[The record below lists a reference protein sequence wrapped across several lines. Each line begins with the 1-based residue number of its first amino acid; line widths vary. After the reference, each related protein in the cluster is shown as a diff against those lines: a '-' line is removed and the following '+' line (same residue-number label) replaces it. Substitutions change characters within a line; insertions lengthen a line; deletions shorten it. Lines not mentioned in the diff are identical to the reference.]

1 MVIRCGEKVSLLP
14 RRADEER
21 KGNYTGMELMKRRHS
36 TAEAGENYR
45 GEGLLFW

>member
-1 MVIRCGEKVSLLP
+1 MVVRCGEKVSLLP

-21 KGNYTGMELMKRRHS
+21 NGSCAGMGLMRRRHS
-36 TAEAGENYR
+36 ISEVGEEYR